1 MVFRGMKK
9 RVGNHQPNATEAA
22 FHALLRSFGLVRQV
36 MEPYFAPFG
45 ISGPQWGVL
54 RVLQRAE
61 SNGEAALRLSEL
73 GQRLFVQPPSVTGV
87 ADRLERQGLV
97 QR

>member
-1 MVFRGMKK
+1 MKK
-9 RVGNHQPNATEAA
+9 PGQSPQPNVTEAA
-22 FHALLRSFGLVRQV
+22 FHRLLRSFGLLRQV
-36 MEPYFAPFG
+36 MESYFTPFG

-73 GQRLFVQPPSVTGV
+73 GQRLFVQPPSVRCCST
-87 ADRLERQGLV
+87 
-97 QR
+97 